1 MTVTSCLCCAAAS
14 TATFAAVALDGRNTN
29 RKWCS
34 ALHYGSL
41 EVCLLF
47 TLLFQGR
54 LHLMVWVG
62 SFVTGTANDAFFMAL
77 PIVDNFWQV
86 G

>member
-1 MTVTSCLCCAAAS
+1 MDGTLIGSDAQLFSMEVLKSIN
-14 TATFAAVALDGRNTN
+14 TFNT
-29 RKWCS
+29 
-34 ALHYGSL
+34 YI
-41 EVCLLF
+41 CLLF